1 MPPGTPA
8 ALVQLA
14 QDCWQHSPDA
24 RPSFEQ
30 VVARLEALQAALLAA
45 GADEPGAHKAQP
57 AAPAAMVTDF

>member
-24 RPSFEQ
+24 RPTFEQ
-30 VVARLEALQAALLAA
+30 VVARLEALQAQLSRDQALEGA
-45 GADEPGAHKAQP
+45 GEPGPEQGF
-57 AAPAAMVTDF
+57 VSDF